1 MDKKIGRN
9 DPCSCGSGKKYKQCC
24 LKKQK
29 DDTKTFTAAGKRK
42 FKAKVI
48 SSGSGGPSLFQSAT
62 TPAAAQAEA
71 LKFNLAKTDYQVKEK
86 ETEEAPAAEVSEPT
100 PKPKPLAEPAQ
111 FLEEEFKSTGEDFQ
125 EEGKGE

>member
-9 DPCSCGSGKKYKQCC
+9 NPCPCGSGKKYKQCC

-48 SSGSGGPSLFQSAT
+48 SSGSGENSLFHSVT
-62 TPAAAQAEA
+62 PPAAAQAEA
-71 LKFNLAKTDYQVKEK
+71 LKFNLANTDYQVKEK
-86 ETEEAPAAEVSEPT
+86 EAEKPTAEVPEPA
-100 PKPKPLAEPAQ
+100 PKPKPSKEPAQ
-111 FLEEEFKSTGEDFQ
+111 PLEEEFKSTSEDFQ
-125 EEGKGE
+125 EEGKKE